1 MNKTFKRVL
10 SLVLALFTVFGCAV
24 VSSASTVK
32 FGDVNGDG
40 NINSSDALSTLQHGV
55 GLTTL
60 EGDAFT
66 AADVDASGSINSS
79 DALAI
84 LQYAVGMIYIFPAEG
99 RIALPQTKAEI
110 LAFYTETVDTARAE
124 IPSFK
129 LKLTSKATAVDL
141 SGSAVSIL
149 SREELEQQKQDM
161 MKETAYQN
169 LYREN
174 TQVALQNLPA
184 ACTFTDPSKFNDI
197 TCKVLPDGNY
207 QIDISFKD
215 EANPVA
221 GSPIVKMLGLPDKAT
236 FVQKMEEELNA
247 TVEGTSVP
255 ASVEVKDMKYLNC
268 SITCVVD
275 SFTGEIVSYKST
287 SDMQSS
293 VKTYILFFD
302 MTADTTTRTVLEYS
316 NFVY

>member
-1 MNKTFKRVL
+1 MNKPLKRVI

-40 NINSSDALSTLQHGV
+40 NINASDALSTLQHCV
-55 GLTTL
+55 GITTL

-66 AADVDASGSINSS
+66 AADVDASESINSA

-84 LQYAVGMIYIFPAEG
+84 LQYAVGMIYTFPAEG
-99 RIALPQTKAEI
+99 RIALPQTQAEI
-110 LAFYTETVDTARAE
+110 LAFYTQTVDKARSE
-124 IPSFK
+124 IPSYK
-129 LKLTSKATAVDL
+129 LKLTSKATDVNL
-141 SGSAVSIL
+141 SGSAVALL
-149 SREELEQQKQDM
+149 SASELAQQKEDM

-169 LYREN
+169 LYREG

-184 ACTFTDPSKFNDI
+184 ACTFTDPSKFKAI
-197 TCKVLPDGNY
+197 TCKFLPDGNY

-215 EANPVA
+215 ESNPVA
-221 GSPIVKMLGLPDKAT
+221 GSPIVKMLSLPDKAT

-247 TVEGTSVP
+247 TVEGTSIN
-255 ASVEVKDMKYLNC
+255 ASAEVKTMKYLNC

-275 SFTGEIVSYKST
+275 SFTGEIISYKST
-287 SDMQSS
+287 SDMQST
-293 VKTYILFFD
+293 VKTYVLFFD